1 VSPVPPLNLDLHLV
15 LCDFGRSG
23 LAYVETD
30 PAQADATTIVR
41 NLLRGE
47 YDRPLRI
54 IAVNAEE
61 EWSRD
66 VSESIAAKVQDVAEH
81 EARELTSGTLAFI
94 DAHLAHA
101 RQPTL
106 PLLPSL
112 WPPCCE
118 LARLSFAAWSHPQK
132 AARRCEPDGGHAACS
147 LGGQVAVTSH
157 SIRHRAF
164 RVAIG
169 KSIVTYPLIEVSP
182 DSHFYRITITSTPA
196 GIMLTRARHC
206 HRRQAQSGNCHS
218 ESMRARVLR
227 TIRRSQ

>member
-1 VSPVPPLNLDLHLV
+1 MSCRMSRVSPVPPLNLDLHLV

-118 LARLSFAAWSHPQK
+118 LARLSFADRGRIRKRRPVVASPMVVMLP
-132 AARRCEPDGGHAACS
+132 ARLADKSPSQATRSATVHFALQ
-147 LGGQVAVTSH
+147 LGNRLS
-157 SIRHRAF
+157 
-164 RVAIG
+164 
-169 KSIVTYPLIEVSP
+169 
-182 DSHFYRITITSTPA
+182 RI
-196 GIMLTRARHC
+196 L
-206 HRRQAQSGNCHS
+206 
-218 ESMRARVLR
+218 
-227 TIRRSQ
+227 